1 MKAKGWL
8 AALMIVTALVLTA
21 SLALA
26 GPGKW
31 GGRGS
36 GGWGMGTPYQG
47 MYDPAKVET
56 IAGEV
61 IALEQTVPMKRM
73 NQGIAL
79 VVKTEKETVSVH
91 LGPTWYLERLDEKI
105 VKGDKV
111 EVKGARVDF
120 FGKPA
125 IIAAEVKKGDK
136 TLVLRDAAGVP
147 VWSGWGWKR

>member
-1 MKAKGWL
+1 MKTKRIAG
-8 AALMIVTALVLTA
+8 LMIVMVFLLTA

-47 MYDPAKVET
+47 MYNPANVET
-56 IAGEV
+56 LAGEGV
-61 IALEQTVPMKRM
+61 GIEQTVPMKRM

-79 VVKTEKETVSVH
+79 VVKTEKETVTVH
-91 LGPTWYLERLDEKI
+91 LGPSWYMERLDTKV
-105 VKGDKV
+105 VKGDRV
-111 EVKGARVDF
+111 EIKGVRTTYW
-120 FGKPA
+120 GKPV

-136 TLVLRDAAGVP
+136 VLVLRNASGVP
-147 VWSGWGWKR
+147 VWSGWGWGR

>member
-1 MKAKGWL
+1 MKTKRNTVVAL
-8 AALMIVTALVLTA
+8 AVIALLLTSSLVF
-21 SLALA
+21 A

-47 MYDPAKVET
+47 TYNPANVET
-56 IAGEV
+56 VSGQV
-61 IALEQTVPMKRM
+61 IGIENTVPMKQM

-79 VVKTEKETVSVH
+79 VVKTEKETVTVH
-91 LGPTWYLERLDEKI
+91 LGPTWYLERLDTKI

-111 EVKGARVDF
+111 EIKGARTTF
-120 FGKPA
+120 WGKPV

-136 TLVLRDAAGVP
+136 TLVLRDANGVP
-147 VWSGWGWKR
+147 VWAGWGWNR

>member
-1 MKAKGWL
+1 MKKKWL
-8 AALMIVTALVLTA
+8 TGLMIVMAFVLTA

-47 MYDPAKVET
+47 MYTPANTET
-56 IAGEV
+56 FSGEV
-61 IALEQTVPMKRM
+61 IGMEQTVPMKGM

-79 VVKTEKETVSVH
+79 EVQTEKETVIVH
-91 LGPTWYLERLDEKI
+91 IGPTWYLERLDAKI

-111 EVKGARVDF
+111 EVKGVRSTLA
-120 FGKPA
+120 GKQ
-125 IIAAEVKKGDK
+125 IVLAAEVKKGDK

-147 VWSGWGWKR
+147 VWSGWRR